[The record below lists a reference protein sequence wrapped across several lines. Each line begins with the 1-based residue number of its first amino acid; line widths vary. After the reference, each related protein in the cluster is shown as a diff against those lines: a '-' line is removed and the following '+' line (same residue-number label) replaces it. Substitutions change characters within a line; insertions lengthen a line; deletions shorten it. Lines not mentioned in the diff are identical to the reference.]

1 MLSLAR
7 LRAKEIGGYV
17 YGDDENG
24 GTGTFYVSPVP
35 YEKVDAELKKREKE
49 RFFFPRDPNPLKNP
63 NIWAE
68 ATLVAPVAAV
78 AGAVLAGARALGVGG
93 EKGRSPGDPPVMVAR
108 PDLERKEDEEVER

>member
-7 LRAKEIGGYV
+7 IRAEEIGGYV

-35 YEKVDAELKKREKE
+35 YEKIDAVLNKREKE
-49 RFFFPRDPNPLKNP
+49 RFFFPKDPNPLKNP
-63 NIWAE
+63 NLWAQ

-78 AGAVLAGARALGVGG
+78 AGAVLAGARALNIGG
-93 EKGRSPGDPPVMVAR
+93 EDDSKPTEPPVIDAR
-108 PDLERKEDEEVER
+108 DTGENLRDQEVER

>member
-7 LRAKEIGGYV
+7 LRAREISGYV

-35 YEKVDAELKKREKE
+35 FEKVEAELRKRDKE
-49 RFFFPRDPNPLKNP
+49 RFFFPKDPNPLEKP
-63 NIWAE
+63 NLWAE

-78 AGAVLAGARALGVGG
+78 AGAIFAGARTLGNGKSERDPTEPACNTETV
-93 EKGRSPGDPPVMVAR
+93 EKMV
-108 PDLERKEDEEVER
+108 EKNQEDQ

>member
-7 LRAKEIGGYV
+7 IRAKEIGGYV

-35 YEKVDAELKKREKE
+35 FEKIEAELRKRDKE
-49 RFFFPRDPNPLKNP
+49 RFFFPEDPNPLEKP
-63 NIWAE
+63 NLLAE

-78 AGAVLAGARALGVGG
+78 AGAILAGARTLGIG
-93 EKGRSPGDPPVMVAR
+93 SDPEPQ
-108 PDLERKEDEEVER
+108 DLVCDAETGEEVPEEKREVEK

>member
-17 YGDDENG
+17 YGDEENG

-35 YEKVDAELKKREKE
+35 FEKIEAELRKRDKE
-49 RFFFPRDPNPLKNP
+49 RFFFPENPNPLEKP
-63 NIWAE
+63 NVLAE

-78 AGAVLAGARALGVGG
+78 AGAILAGARALGPIGVEEENSG
-93 EKGRSPGDPPVMVAR
+93 EACETQAGEEGPG
-108 PDLERKEDEEVER
+108 EDQEVER